1 MRKTVCNITHLF
13 ELHKEALQPVKALFQ
28 NYNNLFLFMEVLG
41 WMVDKNDVNP
51 RTHRNDASPEAYWK
65 MLIPSGQP

>member
-1 MRKTVCNITHLF
+1 M
-13 ELHKEALQPVKALFQ
+13 KALFQ

-51 RTHRNDASPEAYWK
+51 RTHRNYASPEAYWK
-65 MLIPSGQP
+65 MLITSGQP